1 MSAAANRFEQVEE
14 APDDAM
20 TLTLGREGDKNFGI
34 VTCPAS
40 ATGGRLPKD
49 FSSGELPLKEAL
61 RAAIRFAND
70 FKLPLVVLDPDDLWQ
85 AEWGSLYRED
95 DAPVT
100 LN

>member
-1 MSAAANRFEQVEE
+1 MTINRFEKVD
-14 APDDAM
+14 APPDDAM
-20 TLTLGREGDKNFGI
+20 TLTLGQDGEKNFGI

-61 RAAIRFAND
+61 RSAIRLAND
-70 FKLPLVVLDPDDLWQ
+70 FEAPLVIIDPDGLWQ
-85 AEWGSLYRED
+85 AEWGTLHRED
-95 DAPVT
+95 EQPT